1 MIKLY
6 SFGKKFGVAD
16 PSPFVLKVDAY
27 MRIAGVQFESIA
39 HPNNL
44 RKAPKGK
51 LPFIDDNGSLVSDS
65 QDIILH
71 LKKNPEHDLDHHL
84 TNEQKAI
91 SYLVTKSLDE
101 NLYFILVYSRWMR
114 DDTWPTIKKAF
125 FGKMPF
131 PLKQIVPGIARKQI
145 IKNLKGQ
152 GIARHSNEEILKL
165 LHFSLKALT
174 DLLGNKTYFF
184 GDKISSLDAT
194 VYGLLA
200 EFTLVTLENPFNT
213 ITNGYPCLVKYC
225 KNIHGKYYS

>member
-1 MIKLY
+1 
-6 SFGKKFGVAD
+6 
-16 PSPFVLKVDAY
+16 
-27 MRIAGVQFESIA
+27 
-39 HPNNL
+39 
-44 RKAPKGK
+44 
-51 LPFIDDNGSLVSDS
+51 
-65 QDIILH
+65 
-71 LKKNPEHDLDHHL
+71 
-84 TNEQKAI
+84 
-91 SYLVTKSLDE
+91 
-101 NLYFILVYSRWMR
+101 MR

-152 GIARHSNEEILKL
+152 GIARHSNEEIQKL
-165 LHFSLKALT
+165 LHCSLKALT

-213 ITNGYPCLVKYC
+213 ITKGYPFLVKYC